1 MPPPKKPKNG
11 PITMEQFL
19 GRDDLSDEDSPR
31 NRKES
36 CSGESDISLSVP
48 SRRVSVASSE
58 DAENSHSD
66 DRTPGLKLLRDLI
79 LKKQEASREND
90 PEVRDS
96 IVEDQ
101 GETSLNNEDQKDVN
115 RNSSTGSP
123 VLLSGEE
130 KMSLSQS
137 IQESISKNEKIL
149 NSIVVSTLMPT
160 VARPQG
166 LHSSYLS
173 PYLYSRSMSVSPY
186 LSPNEPRDLS
196 TKLHTNTSESLYGRD
211 PSTYGIGQYGQV
223 SPERKEFL
231 DSRKNLVGILTE
243 SRYGQNS
250 VGLRIPSAIHD
261 RDAFSFY
268 LNGFDTTR

>member
-19 GRDDLSDEDSPR
+19 GGDDDDDGPR

-36 CSGESDISLSVP
+36 ISSGSDISYSVT
-48 SRRVSVASSE
+48 SRRVSVASS
-58 DAENSHSD
+58 DDTENGQLD
-66 DRTPGLKLLRDLI
+66 ERTPGLKLLRDLI
-79 LKKQEASREND
+79 LKKQEASRESET
-90 PEVRDS
+90 EVKGGAS
-96 IVEDQ
+96 VES
-101 GETSLNNEDQKDVN
+101 ESNEDQKEVN
-115 RNSSTGSP
+115 RGSSTGSP

-130 KMSLSQS
+130 KISLSQS

-149 NSIVVSTLMPT
+149 NSIVVSTLMPS

-166 LHSSYLS
+166 LHSGYLS

-186 LSPNEPRDLS
+186 LSPSEPRDLS
-196 TKLHTNTSESLYGRD
+196 TKLHSNTSESLFGRD
-211 PSTYGIGQYGQV
+211 PTSYGVGQYGQV
-223 SPERKEFL
+223 SPDRKEFL

-250 VGLRIPSAIHD
+250 VGLRMPPAIHD

-268 LNGFDTTR
+268 LNGFDTAR